1 MMKIL
6 VLNGSPRGT
15 SSNTYQLTQAFVEG
29 MKDELKA
36 KLSVKTLTLSELS
49 IESCRGCFSCWT
61 ATPGRCVIG
70 DEMAAILEEMLDA
83 DWILWSFPL
92 YYYGMPGPVK
102 TVLDRC
108 LPLNLP
114 WIEVGAGGRAVHP
127 RRYPQAQAKTILIST
142 CGFYTVDQNYE
153 ALIQQFD
160 LIFGD
165 GLKILCPQ
173 GELFARPELRK
184 VTAAY
189 LTHVRQAGREYAVS
203 QAVSAPTLKRLRT
216 PLLPRVQFIALANAS
231 WNIANPQEAE
241 DGRASKIRQAERFT
255 QQMAAMYNPVA
266 FDGKEKVLEIYYT
279 DVEVGYQLVL
289 GENCELRALNGG
301 AYTTRVETPLNVWQA
316 IARGEMRGDQAMMEG
331 RYKTLGD
338 LSLLMEWDHYFSGP
352 HAPQSQPDQV
362 QIRKKTNMLLLILP
376 WCCLWTL
383 LPISQ
388 NFGGSLAVAAAL
400 LLTLAGQKWQLTV
413 YDALSG
419 LLVGGIGLLAVQGGD
434 ERLLVPLS
442 YLGFGLLWLV
452 SCGTTI
458 PLSAHYV
465 KENYHGDDALQNPV
479 FMRANRI
486 LSCCWGGLYVLSAL
500 WTLILMHSGWPQAAI
515 LINTLSPMAMG
526 MFTVWF
532 EKWYPAKIARG

>member
-1 MMKIL
+1 MKML

-15 SSNTYQLTQAFVEG
+15 SSNTYQLTQAFVAG
-29 MKDELKA
+29 MKDKLKA
-36 KLSVKTLTLSELS
+36 KLSVKTLNLSELR
-49 IESCRGCFSCWT
+49 IDPCRGCFGCWT
-61 ATPGRCVIG
+61 ATPGRCVIA
-70 DEMAAILEEMLDA
+70 DEMAGILDEMLDA

-114 WIEVGAGGRAVHP
+114 FIEAGADGRAIHP
-127 RRYPQAQAKTILIST
+127 RRYPQAQAKTLMIST
-142 CGFYTVDQNYE
+142 CGFYTVNQNYE

-160 LIFGD
+160 LTFGD

-173 GELFARPELRK
+173 GELFARPELRAA
-184 VTAAY
+184 TSAY

-203 QAVSAPTLKRLRT
+203 QALSVPTLERLRT
-216 PLLPRVQFIALANAS
+216 PLLPREQFITLANAS
-231 WNIANPQEAE
+231 WNIANPKEAA
-241 DGRASKIRQAERFT
+241 DSQSSKIRQAERFT
-255 QQMAAMYNPVA
+255 RQMAAMYNPISL
-266 FDGKEKVLEIYYT
+266 DGKERVFEIFYT

-289 GENCELRALNGG
+289 GKTCELRALNAG
-301 AYTTRVETPLNVWQA
+301 AYTTRVETPLSVWQA

-338 LSLLMEWDHYFSGP
+338 LHLLMEWDHYFSGP
-352 HAPQSQPDQV
+352 HAPQSQADQA
-362 QIRKKTNMLLLILP
+362 QTRKKTNMLLLLLP

-383 LPISQ
+383 LPVSH
-388 NFGGSLAVAAAL
+388 NFGGNLAVAAAL

-413 YDALSG
+413 YDGLSG
-419 LLVGGIGLLAVQGGD
+419 LLVGGIGLLAVQGCD

-442 YLGFGLLWLV
+442 YLCFGLLWLV
-452 SCGTTI
+452 SCSTAI

-479 FMRANRI
+479 FMKTNRI
-486 LSCCWGGLYVLSAL
+486 LSCCWGSLYVLSAF
-500 WTLILMHSGWPQAAI
+500 WTLILMLSRRPQVAI
-515 LINTLSPMAMG
+515 LINILSPMAMG
-526 MFTVWF
+526 VFTVAF